1 MKKKMK
7 MNLIVVFFLIF
18 SFSLLAHKC
27 TAGKTYYVSSNGT
40 VRAVGIRK
48 TTPVKDLQKAI
59 DMAEDGDTI
68 LVAEGNYL
76 GNMDRGYVECGKF
89 GNAGDVG
96 KFLKFYGG
104 YAADFSERN
113 PVKYIAK
120 IQPNASSP
128 KSIGAAL
135 FHITAKRAY
144 TDKRPAGEVV
154 VDGFTFDGGEY
165 NSYWAPDPSNPASG
179 TPNKEVLSGRLIE
192 PGANAP
198 GNALGVSTSDW
209 RALHLSVEGK
219 VKITNCVFVNCRDY
233 GIEGGMGAGHIE
245 IANNIFIAC
254 RYAACQVRG
263 MLASGKEDQISMD
276 FHHNTVLFSWPR
288 SKDFEDMGQGFRFMN
303 GIRTINVYNN
313 IFAFNAR
320 CGVERCYYENS
331 KEYEK
336 LKKSNLY
343 DNYFL
348 GNKYDLEICNNS
360 QPINVPAARI
370 EEAEEIGPKYEG
382 NKEMPLEKTFIDAI
396 DQPYLKGYNNLKMVR
411 SEQYNAS
418 SANNQLNRQLGL
430 NQQGNETIRVS
441 MYANKYPWEKACN
454 LFGAVKGYGAQKI
467 NQ

>member
-1 MKKKMK
+1 M
-7 MNLIVVFFLIF
+7 
-18 SFSLLAHKC
+18 
-27 TAGKTYYVSSNGT
+27 SSKGN
-40 VRAVGIRK
+40 VRAFGLIK

-68 LVAEGNYL
+68 LVDEGNYL

-89 GNAGDVG
+89 GNGGDVG

-113 PVKYIAK
+113 PVKYITK

-165 NSYWAPDPSNPASG
+165 NSYWAPDPSSPASG

-198 GNALGVSTSDW
+198 GNALGVSASDW

-233 GIEGGMGAGHIE
+233 GIDGGMGAGHIE
-245 IANNIFIAC
+245 IANNVFIAC

-441 MYANKYPWEKACN
+441 MYANKYPWEKARN

>member
-1 MKKKMK
+1 
-7 MNLIVVFFLIF
+7 
-18 SFSLLAHKC
+18 
-27 TAGKTYYVSSNGT
+27 
-40 VRAVGIRK
+40 
-48 TTPVKDLQKAI
+48 
-59 DMAEDGDTI
+59 MAEDGDTI

-89 GNAGDVG
+89 GNGGDVG

-113 PVKYIAK
+113 PVKYITK

-165 NSYWAPDPSNPASG
+165 NSYWAPDPSSPASG

-198 GNALGVSTSDW
+198 GNALGVSASDW

-233 GIEGGMGAGHIE
+233 GIDGGMGAGHIE
-245 IANNIFIAC
+245 IANNVFIAC

-348 GNKYDLEICNNS
+348 GNKYDLANQC
-360 QPINVPAARI
+360 PCR
-370 EEAEEIGPKYEG
+370 
-382 NKEMPLEKTFIDAI
+382 
-396 DQPYLKGYNNLKMVR
+396 PYRR
-411 SEQYNAS
+411 S
-418 SANNQLNRQLGL
+418 RGD
-430 NQQGNETIRVS
+430 R
-441 MYANKYPWEKACN
+441 P
-454 LFGAVKGYGAQKI
+454 
-467 NQ
+467 

>member
-1 MKKKMK
+1 MKKK
-7 MNLIVVFFLIF
+7 MNLIVVFFLLF
-18 SFSLLAHKC
+18 SFSLQAQKS
-27 TAGKTYYVSSNGT
+27 TAGKTYYVSSKGT
-40 VRAVGIRK
+40 VRADGLRK

-89 GNAGDVG
+89 GNGGDVG

-113 PVKYIAK
+113 PVKYITK

-165 NSYWAPDPSNPASG
+165 NSYWAPDPSSPASG

-198 GNALGVSTSDW
+198 GNALGVSASDW

-233 GIEGGMGAGHIE
+233 GIDGGMGAGHIE
-245 IANNIFIAC
+245 IANNVFIAC

-370 EEAEEIGPKYEG
+370 EEEEEIGPKYEG
-382 NKEMPLEKTFIDAI
+382 NKERPLEKTFIDAI

-441 MYANKYPWEKACN
+441 MYANKYPWEKARN

>member
-1 MKKKMK
+1 MKKK
-7 MNLIVVFFLIF
+7 MNLIVVFFLLF
-18 SFSLLAHKC
+18 SFSLQAQKS
-27 TAGKTYYVSSNGT
+27 TAGKTYYVSSKGT
-40 VRAVGIRK
+40 VRADGLSK

-113 PVKYIAK
+113 PVKYITK

-165 NSYWAPDPSNPASG
+165 NSYWAPDPSSPASG

-245 IANNIFIAC
+245 IANNVFIAC

-441 MYANKYPWEKACN
+441 MYANKYPWEKARN
-454 LFGAVKGYGAQKI
+454 LFGAVKEYGAQKI